1 MGAVRGAVV
10 ALGLVL
16 LGSCSME
23 VNRRPAAK
31 LQVIAEP
38 PNAAVYVDERFVGGA
53 RVLAARPKALPEGE
67 HRLTVTAPDHFPHDL
82 MVKLTPG
89 TTTVR
94 VELRPIPP

>member
-1 MGAVRGAVV
+1 MTRVLAV
-10 ALGLVL
+10 LGLVL
-16 LGSCSME
+16 LGACQVE
-23 VNRRPAAK
+23 LNRRPAAK
-31 LQVIAEP
+31 LQVLAEP
-38 PNAAVYVDERFVGGA
+38 ANAAVYVDERFVGGA

-82 MVKLTPG
+82 MVNLEPG